1 MKGLLQSDRADQVLQ
16 GLQFLSAQ
24 LLRNECLTWLL
35 PCWWHMA
42 SGLAEP
48 PAAAVYLAGLPWGF
62 FPSSQRR
69 LVSEFCELLMPLH
82 LEHLQPVCSFSAGR
96 SPSRQVYPKSNPSIW
111 KLLCHR
117 QDSLEFPLPIPPMA
131 RSQRVSCPGIAAAC
145 WTPWCWGAITIL
157 WWTFLKP
164 KIQPH
169 DFGVFLLLIG
179 SSFGWFPLQEAVI

>member
-1 MKGLLQSDRADQVLQ
+1 MSVSLGCCHADD
-16 GLQFLSAQ
+16 
-24 LLRNECLTWLL
+24 TWLL
-35 PCWWHMA
+35 AWQ
-42 SGLAEP
+42 SLQQQLFTLLACLE
-48 PAAAVYLAGLPWGF
+48 GF

-82 LEHLQPVCSFSAGR
+82 SEHLQPVCSFSAGR

-145 WTPWCWGAITIL
+145 WTPLVLRGHYHPLMNFSETQNTTSWFWGFFTTYWKHFWL
-157 WWTFLKP
+157 FP
-164 KIQPH
+164 PPR
-169 DFGVFLLLIG
+169 
-179 SSFGWFPLQEAVI
+179 SSYLARV